1 MTENVNSNENYVED
15 IFDEGKKKM
24 PKQESVRKTEFNEK
38 NYLNTRL
45 GENETEREFNVRIIL
60 TKDIDGRD
68 KVAIPIETHSIMLND
83 KQQKA
88 KTISKSKFKSFICL
102 NDPHL
107 TQNGNNHDGCPLC
120 QKKSELFAEAESTS
134 TKGSAEWKAICKNAY
149 KYESKTTYIV
159 RCIERGKED
168 EGVKFW
174 RFNKRDDG
182 SGIYDQLLDIA
193 KLYLKHNIR
202 VYDYETGYDIV
213 VKLTKD
219 VDPTPGAPDKTIVK
233 VQADVLPSRLA
244 ETQEEIDAIV
254 NDPKDWR
261 DMYSAK
267 SYDYLKLV
275 ADGESPVWDKE
286 NQKLV
291 AWVDPEELK
300 KRSAEAEQAAA
311 QELKPTP
318 KPVAPVVENNEVDEE
333 LPF

>member
-1 MTENVNSNENYVED
+1 MTENVNSNENYVDD

-24 PKQESVRKTEFNEK
+24 PKQDGTKKTEFNEK

-45 GENETEREFNVRIIL
+45 GENETEREFSVRIIL

-107 TQNGNNHDGCPLC
+107 TNNGDSHDDCPLC
-120 QKKSELFAEAESTS
+120 KKMKELFDEAQTTS
-134 TKGSAEWKAICKNAY
+134 TKGSAEWKAKCKAAY

-193 KLYLKHNIR
+193 KLYLKHNIK
-202 VYDYETGYDIV
+202 VYDYKTGYDIV

-219 VDPTPGAPDKTIVK
+219 VDPTPGAPEKTIVK
-233 VQADVLPSRLA
+233 VQADVVSSPLA
-244 ETQEEIDAIV
+244 ATQEEIDAIV

-275 ADGESPVWDKE
+275 ADGESPVWDKKT
-286 NQKLV
+286 QKLV

-300 KRSAEAEQAAA
+300 RRSAEAEQAAA
-311 QELKPTP
+311 QELKPTQ
-318 KPVAPVVENNEVDEE
+318 KPVTPVVENNEVDEE